1 LPALS
6 YLGFRNYGDINHIPG
21 FETEFLGQILVYAG
35 TPPAGEPATVY
46 LHAAAWEIL
55 EMAKAEYDRR
65 NPAEE

>member
-1 LPALS
+1 MCPLIPLGIPVPG
-6 YLGFRNYGDINHIPG
+6 YLFI
-21 FETEFLGQILVYAG
+21 
-35 TPPAGEPATVY
+35 PPAGEPATVY